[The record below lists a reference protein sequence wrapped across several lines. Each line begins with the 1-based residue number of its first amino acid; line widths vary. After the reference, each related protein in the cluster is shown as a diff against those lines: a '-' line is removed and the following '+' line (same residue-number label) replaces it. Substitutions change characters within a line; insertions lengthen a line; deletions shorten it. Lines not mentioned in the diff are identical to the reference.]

1 MNPIQPSTRLRPIF
15 AGYLVAGLVLSLLA
29 FAGFRQSLAQAPL
42 PQSTPMA
49 SPAVYGQGR
58 VNASSL
64 NIRSGPHVSYT
75 AVAYLMDGEHIRL
88 IGRNRAATWFHI
100 ELYNG
105 YQGWVNARYVRP
117 DISIIA
123 LPVADVPLLGTTA
136 FVTNEPIMVYAGPGT
151 LHIPVGIAR
160 PGNILTL
167 TARNDTTA
175 WLYATLPNGDAG
187 WIPADGSF
195 LPASSIND
203 LPIVAPFSDAPLNLT
218 AYYLVY
224 SGPGFLFEPF
234 YRVDEGQVM
243 GIRGRTADARW
254 VLVQLVDGREGWL
267 AAGIVQMAVPLE
279 LVPVIPGI
287 APPQAV
293 GWQAPTGTATEESGS
308 KAPALPTGT
317 GTDPPGDTPTST
329 ATVTATR
336 ADTTAATTPA
346 PPTGTGTAP
355 PGQASA
361 TIPPTPTTAATQ
373 TRTPEDTS
381 TAAPTPTPLPEATAT
396 PTEEETGVLVYGAPS
411 DTAVPIVIIF
421 PGQEVVIIGRT
432 VDSTWLKIRLPYDL
446 EGWVKADAVSPGVD
460 LDLIPVVTP

>member
-1 MNPIQPSTRLRPIF
+1 MNPTQPSNRLRPIF
-15 AGYLVAGLVLSLLA
+15 AGYLVAGLALSLMA
-29 FAGFRQSLAQAPL
+29 FAGFRHSLAQAPL
-42 PQSTPMA
+42 PQSTPIQ
-49 SPAVYGQGR
+49 SPAVYGQGW

-75 AVAYLMDGEHIRL
+75 AVAYLINGEQIRL

-136 FVTNEPIMVYAGPGT
+136 FVTNEPIMVYGGPGT

-167 TARNDTTA
+167 IARNDTAA
-175 WLYATLPNGDAG
+175 WLYATLPNGGAG

-203 LPIVAPFSDAPLNLT
+203 LPIVTPFSDAPLNLT

-267 AAGIVQMAVPLE
+267 AVGVVQMTVPLE

-293 GWQAPTGTATEESGS
+293 GWQAPTATEESGS
-308 KAPALPTGT
+308 KAPTLPTST
-317 GTDPPGDTPTST
+317 ATAPPADTPTST
-329 ATVTATR
+329 ATVA
-336 ADTTAATTPA
+336 ATTAAVTPT
-346 PPTGTGTAP
+346 PPATATGTPP
-355 PGQASA
+355 PGQAS
-361 TIPPTPTTAATQ
+361 PTLL
-373 TRTPEDTS
+373 
-381 TAAPTPTPLPEATAT
+381 PTPTPTGTQTSTPVATATAPPTVTTLPETTST
-396 PTEEETGVLVYGAPS
+396 PTEEETGVLVYGTPS

-421 PGQEVVIIGRT
+421 PGQEVVILGRT
-432 VDSTWLKIRLPYDL
+432 ADSAWLKIRLPYDL
-446 EGWVKADAVSPGVD
+446 EGWVKADSVRLNVD
-460 LDLIPVVTP
+460 LDLLPVVLP